1 MDENECMICL
11 EEMKD
16 NIAVLSCGHRYHFD
30 CITAWANKKKDM
42 YKICTVCPQ
51 NNEIINIETKVKKN
65 NNFAKSEKNKHNLI
79 QSTTN
84 ESQSKQCTI
93 S

>member
-16 NIAVLSCGHRYHFD
+16 NIAVLSCGHRYHFE
-30 CITAWANKKKDM
+30 CITAWANKKKDL

-51 NNEIINIETKVKKN
+51 NNEIINIISTKTKSNSVSQIKKN
-65 NNFAKSEKNKHNLI
+65 KYEVTQQTNPV
-79 QSTTN
+79 QSR
-84 ESQSKQCTI
+84 QCII